1 MHQVLSI
8 DELTGSSH
16 TRIAHIQRHGIEPI
30 EALPHARGQ
39 VSIFRV
45 RGQVFKRPDLVF
57 AFVVFFFAAVAPIS
71 SLRAIAAV
79 VCSTMSRIMISMMS
93 RSYVCYVL

>member
-39 VSIFRV
+39 V
-45 RGQVFKRPDLVF
+45 FKRPDLVF

-71 SLRAIAAV
+71 SLRAVAAV